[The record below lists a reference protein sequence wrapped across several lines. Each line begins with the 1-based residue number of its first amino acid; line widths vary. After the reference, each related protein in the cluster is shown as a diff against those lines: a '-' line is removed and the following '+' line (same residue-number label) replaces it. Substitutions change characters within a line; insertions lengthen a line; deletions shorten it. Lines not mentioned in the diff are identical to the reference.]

1 MIAFVFPGQGSQHVE
16 MGLELYNEFDIA
28 RETFE
33 EASDVLGFDISELCF
48 EDKSDEL
55 KLTINSQ
62 PSILT
67 VSIAALRV
75 LSRETEIKA
84 DYVAGHSLGE
94 YTALVASG
102 AFEFRDAITV
112 VRKRGEFMQ
121 NAVPVNV
128 GSMSAVL
135 GLDDKSIDEI
145 CLRVSKNDSIVS
157 AANYN
162 APGQIVISG
171 NKEAVE
177 AACELAKS
185 KGAKKVIPLEVS
197 APFHCS
203 LMQPA
208 AERLSRVLEDIKVS
222 TLKIP
227 VVSNIDAQINLDS
240 TKVKGNLVEQV
251 TSPVRWHESIKF
263 LYEIGVRRFLE
274 IGPGKVLSGLIRRS
288 VQDPIVSNLENPGQL
303 HILKEKGY

>member
-1 MIAFVFPGQGSQHVE
+1 MIGFVFPGQGSQYVG

-33 EASDVLGFDISELCF
+33 EASDILGFDISEICF

-75 LSRETEIKA
+75 LSRETDIKA

-102 AFEFRDAITV
+102 AFEFRDAIRV

-121 NAVPVNV
+121 NAVPVGV

-135 GLDDKSIDEI
+135 GLGDKVIEEI
-145 CLRVSKNDSIVS
+145 CLKVSRDGSIVS
-157 AANYN
+157 PANFN

-171 NKEAVE
+171 NIEAVE
-177 AACELAKS
+177 RASELAK
-185 KGAKKVIPLEVS
+185 KNGAKKIIPLEVS
-197 APFHCS
+197 APFHCA

-208 AERLSRVLEDIKVS
+208 AERLSRVLEDINVS
-222 TLKIP
+222 DLKIP
-227 VVSNIDAQINLDS
+227 IVRNIDARINSDS
-240 TKVKGNLVEQV
+240 SKVKGNLVEQV
-251 TSPVRWHESIKF
+251 TSPVRWRESIEYLF
-263 LYEIGVRRFLE
+263 EMGVRRFLE
-274 IGPGKVLSGLIRRS
+274 IGPGQVLSGLIKRS
-288 VQDPIVSNLENPGQL
+288 VQDPIVSNIENLTQLES
-303 HILKEKGY
+303 LKEKRY

>member
-1 MIAFVFPGQGSQHVE
+1 MIAFVFPGQGSQYVG

-33 EASDVLGFDISELCF
+33 EASDILGFDISEICF

-75 LSRETEIKA
+75 LSSETDIKA

-102 AFEFRDAITV
+102 AFEFRDAIRV

-121 NAVPVNV
+121 NAVPVGV

-135 GLDDKSIDEI
+135 GLDDKVIEEI
-145 CLRVSKNDSIVS
+145 CLKVSRDGSIVS
-157 AANYN
+157 PASFN

-171 NKEAVE
+171 NIEAVE
-177 AACELAKS
+177 TASELAK
-185 KGAKKVIPLEVS
+185 KNGAKKIIPLEVS
-197 APFHCS
+197 APFHCA
-203 LMQPA
+203 LMRPA
-208 AERLSRVLEDIKVS
+208 AERLSRVLEDINVS
-222 TLKIP
+222 DLKIP
-227 VVSNIDAQINLDS
+227 IVRNIDARINSDS
-240 TKVKGNLVEQV
+240 SKVKGNLVEQV
-251 TSPVRWHESIKF
+251 MSPVRWRESIEY
-263 LYEIGVRRFLE
+263 LYEMGVRRFLE
-274 IGPGKVLSGLIRRS
+274 IGPGKALSGLIKRS
-288 VQDPIVSNLENPGQL
+288 VQDPIVSNIENLTQLES
-303 HILKEKGY
+303 LKEKGY